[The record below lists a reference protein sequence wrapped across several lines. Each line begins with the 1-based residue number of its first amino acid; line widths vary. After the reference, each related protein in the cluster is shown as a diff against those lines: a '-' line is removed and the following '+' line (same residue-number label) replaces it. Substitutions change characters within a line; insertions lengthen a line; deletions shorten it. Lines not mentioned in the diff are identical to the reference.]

1 MSCNGCRILRKG
13 CSEDCV
19 LRQCIEWINSPQ
31 AQANATVFVAKFF
44 GRAGLM
50 SFISS
55 VPKSQGPSLFR
66 SLLFEAVGRTVN
78 PVSGAVGL
86 LWTGN
91 WHVCQKAVRTVLRR
105 GTVEPQPELEGGV
118 FGPEFDNVSECDSV
132 RPPADHVSSG
142 SKTLKRKR
150 DVDAAKRGPMRTDLD
165 LCLMYQRVDTPPEES
180 ETTTLESGS
189 GNNCRFH
196 DGGEPKLLRLFV

>member
-13 CSEDCV
+13 CNEDCV
-19 LRQCIEWINSPQ
+19 LRQCIEWINNPQ

-55 VPKSQGPSLFR
+55 VPQSQRPCCGENSEPSKW
-66 SLLFEAVGRTVN
+66 S
-78 PVSGAVGL
+78 SGASL
-86 LWTGN
+86 DRQLA
-91 WHVCQKAVRTVLRR
+91 CM
-105 GTVEPQPELEGGV
+105 PEGGDDSASPRGSRAAARIGGGV
-118 FGPEFDNVSECDSV
+118 LGPEFDNVSECGSF
-132 RPPADHVSSG
+132 RPPIDHVGSG

-150 DVDAAKRGPMRTDLD
+150 DDDVAKCEPTTDLD
-165 LCLMYQRVDTPPEES
+165 LCLLYQRADTPSEES

-196 DGGEPKLLRLFV
+196 EGGEPKLLRLFG

>member
-1 MSCNGCRILRKG
+1 MSCNGCRVLRKG
-13 CSEDCV
+13 CSEECA
-19 LRQCIEWINSPQ
+19 LRHCIEWIDNPQ

-44 GRAGLM
+44 GRGGLM

-91 WHVCQKAVRTVLRR
+91 WHVCQKAVMTVLRR
-105 GTVEPQPELEGGV
+105 GTVEPR
-118 FGPEFDNVSECDSV
+118 PEFDNASECGSF
-132 RPPADHVSSG
+132 RPPVDHVSSRPQP
-142 SKTLKRKR
+142 LKRKR
-150 DVDAAKRGPMRTDLD
+150 ADLD
-165 LCLMYQRVDTPPEES
+165 LCLTYQRADTPPEES

-196 DGGEPKLLRLFV
+196 DGGDEPKLLRLFV